1 MTDWFKVSG
10 EAYFPTF
17 LESYWDLYVLATTAN
32 SPDIMMPAYEENP
45 WYVHRYRPG

>member
-1 MTDWFKVSG
+1 VSG

-45 WYVHRYRPG
+45 WYVGTAQVSFV